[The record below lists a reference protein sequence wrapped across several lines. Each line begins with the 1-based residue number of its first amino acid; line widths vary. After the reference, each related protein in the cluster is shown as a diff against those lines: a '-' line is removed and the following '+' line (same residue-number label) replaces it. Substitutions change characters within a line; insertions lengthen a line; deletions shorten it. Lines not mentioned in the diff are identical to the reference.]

1 MDARDILNG
10 RKVDAEKGCM
20 LKAEMAK
27 KNLHTKRGLLNEQK
41 AAAAYSTLLL
51 EASSQPQSPTNIR
64 FPNHSA
70 AFEAFH
76 SVPPT
81 DYFNNNNNN
90 NNSTTSST
98 ITRSQSVDA
107 SKSIE
112 LFMNNTASSRFLN
125 QEIVEDYLSKST
137 PTTELTFRAMNSLLN
152 NTNTNSIHHYQHPH
166 SLSTSKSTGL
176 SRVMEEKHQN
186 NYHEPIIT
194 RFHPLNTS
202 LSTPPKSSS
211 PSPPGIISPTTSYR
225 SLGGMLVGSSN
236 PADQN
241 PPCNTLYVGNLPV
254 NTNEEELKVMFSKCP
269 GYKRLSFRN
278 KSNGPMC
285 FVEFEDTI
293 FAAQAL
299 QELHGNPLSN
309 SVKGGIR
316 LSFSKNPLVK
326 NIISNID
333 YLLF

>member
-1 MDARDILNG
+1 MNG

-27 KNLHTKRGLLNEQK
+27 KNLHTKRGLLNEQQQQQLK
-41 AAAAYSTLLL
+41 APYPIDQ
-51 EASSQPQSPTNIR
+51 SSQPQSPTNIR

-70 AFEAFH
+70 FEAFH
-76 SVPPT
+76 SVPY
-81 DYFNNNNNN
+81 DFFNPDLM
-90 NNSTTSST
+90 SSPPPPPPFD
-98 ITRSQSVDA
+98 IARSQSVDA
-107 SKSIE
+107 SKSMD
-112 LFMNNTASSRFLN
+112 LFMKSSRFI
-125 QEIVEDYLSKST
+125 QENNLDYLSKST
-137 PTTELTFRAMNSLLN
+137 PTTELTFRAMNSLIN
-152 NTNTNSIHHYQHPH
+152 NNNNSNTTTNSNSNSFTTTNNIHH
-166 SLSTSKSTGL
+166 LSSSKSTGL
-176 SRVMEEKHQN
+176 NRVMEENN

-211 PSPPGIISPTTSYR
+211 PPPPPGIISPTTSYR

-241 PPCNTLYVGNLPV
+241 PPCNTLYVGNLPS
-254 NTNEEELKVMFSKCP
+254 NTNEDELRSMFSKCP

-293 FAAQAL
+293 YAAQAL

-326 NIISNID
+326 
-333 YLLF
+333 